1 MIAILDFGSQYT
13 QLIAKRFRRLGF
25 KAKVYP
31 ARSSAADLIRG
42 LKNEAPTHGP
52 EGERLSGLV
61 LSGSPS
67 SVGTGIDPDPKL
79 LELGVPVLGICFGY
93 QFAKHLGGKVESSK
107 HREYGQAW
115 VERKRSD
122 QAHAEVPQD
131 ELLEGTSER
140 FRVWM
145 SHGDSVVQ
153 APPGAQTILYSN
165 DKIAAFRILEKRMWA
180 LQFHPE
186 VFHSQFGD
194 EILGNFAEKICRLP
208 RGEWN
213 VAQALEASLSR
224 LKSELKDVPVLHCAV
239 SGGVDSTVLAVLL
252 SQVTKVHAIF
262 VDHGFLRAYD
272 ESDLRRFFAP
282 YPNISL
288 EVIDARE
295 AFWKEL
301 RGKSDPELKRKTIGR
316 LFIETFYSHI
326 GAKPGTKVYL
336 GQGTIY
342 SDVIESAQASQGGA
356 SHNIKSHHNV
366 GGLPENHDF
375 VLVEPLRE
383 FFKDEVRE
391 IGRLLQIDSEALARH
406 PFPGPGLAIRC
417 LGELSPERIEVLRNA
432 DELFVRELKRRG
444 LYTQTWQAFCVLLPV
459 SSVGVMGDARSYE
472 SVLALR
478 AVSSTDA
485 MTAEATRLP
494 LEELC
499 EIANLIVNEISGVN
513 RVVYDLT
520 GKPPATI
527 EWE

>member
-25 KAKVYP
+25 KARVYP
-31 ARSSAADLIRG
+31 ARTSAADLVEG
-42 LKNEAPTHGP
+42 LKKLTPQNGP

-67 SVGTGIDPDPKL
+67 SIGTGIDPDPKL
-79 LELGVPVLGICFGY
+79 LELGVPLLGICFGY
-93 QFAKHLGGKVESSK
+93 QFLAKHMGGEVESST

-115 VERKRSD
+115 VEKKSSSGASAV
-122 QAHAEVPQD
+122 AHDA
-131 ELLEGTSER
+131 LLEGTPER

-145 SHGDSVVQ
+145 SHGDSVVRT
-153 APPGAQTILYSN
+153 PPKSDTILYSN
-165 DKIAAFRILEKRMWA
+165 DKIAAFRVLEKRIWA

-194 EILGNFAEKICRLP
+194 EILGNFAEKICGLLK
-208 RGEWN
+208 GEWN
-213 VAQALEASLSR
+213 VASALEASITR
-224 LKSELKDVPVLHCAV
+224 LRSELKDVPVLHCAV

-272 ESDLRRFFAP
+272 ETDLRKFFAP
-282 YPNISL
+282 YPNIQL
-288 EVIDARE
+288 EVVDARE
-295 AFWKEL
+295 TFWKEL
-301 RGKSDPELKRKTIGR
+301 KGKSDPEEKRKIIGR

-326 GAKPGTKVYL
+326 GAKAGTKVYL

-342 SDVIESAQASQGGA
+342 SDVIESAKASEGGA
-356 SHNIKSHHNV
+356 AHNIKSHHNV
-366 GGLPENHDF
+366 GGLPDNHDF

-391 IGRLLQIDSEALARH
+391 IGRLLEIDPVSLARH
-406 PFPGPGLAIRC
+406 PCPGPALAIRC
-417 LGELSPERIEVLRNA
+417 LGELQPERVEVLRKA
-432 DELFVRELKRRG
+432 DALFVSELRRRG
-444 LYTQTWQAFCVLLPV
+444 LYEKTWQAFCVLLPV
-459 SSVGVMGDARSYE
+459 ASVGVMGDARSYE

-478 AVSSTDA
+478 AVNSTDA
-485 MTAEATRLP
+485 MTAEATKLP
-494 LEELC
+494 IEELLD
-499 EIANLIVNEISGVN
+499 IANLIVNQIKGVN
-513 RVVYDLT
+513 RVVYDIT
-520 GKPPATI
+520 GKPPSTI